1 MNMAFNKFV
10 IVFCILIGLSLSC
23 GYYSF
28 TGSIPSDI
36 KTVAVPLFDDNTSFP
51 GVRED
56 LTNKVID
63 RFIAENVLQVVPESK
78 ADLLITGTI
87 LSINEKA
94 AIITTGEDV
103 EQYEVYVN
111 VKVKCMEVKS
121 GKVWWDKT
129 LRRFG
134 IMGGLEN
141 IDARNEAIETAIID
155 ITQDVIDNTLAS
167 W

>member
-1 MNMAFNKFV
+1 MVYNKLVLFYSLLV
-10 IVFCILIGLSLSC
+10 GLSMSC

-56 LTNKVID
+56 LTNNVID
-63 RFIAENVLQVVPESK
+63 AFINDNTLQVVPESK
-78 ADLLITGTI
+78 ADLVITGTI
-87 LSINEKA
+87 LSIREKA

-111 VKVKCMEVKS
+111 VKVKCTEIKS
-121 GKVWWDKT
+121 GKVWWEKT

-141 IDARNEAIETAIID
+141 IDARNDAIETAINE
-155 ITQDVIDNTLAS
+155 ITQDVLDNTLAN

>member
-1 MNMAFNKFV
+1 MVYNRLVLFYSLLV
-10 IVFCILIGLSLSC
+10 GLSISC

-36 KTVAVPLFDDNTSFP
+36 KTIAVPLFDDNTSFP

-63 RFIAENVLQVVPESK
+63 AFINDNTLQLVPESK
-78 ADLLITGTI
+78 ADLVITGTI
-87 LSINEKA
+87 LSIREKA

-111 VKVKCMEVKS
+111 VKVKCTEIKS
-121 GKVWWDKT
+121 GKVWWEKT

-141 IDARNEAIETAIID
+141 IDARNDAIETAIIE
-155 ITQDVIDNTLAS
+155 ITQDVLDNTLAN

>member
-1 MNMAFNKFV
+1 MVYKSAILVILFQVVFV
-10 IVFCILIGLSLSC
+10 SSC

-28 TGSIPSDI
+28 TGSIPSHI

-63 RFIAENVLQVVPESK
+63 SFIDENVLQVVPEAK

-87 LSINEKA
+87 LSIQEKA

-103 EQYEVYVN
+103 EQFEVYVN
-111 VKVKCMEVKS
+111 VKVKCTEIKT
-121 GKVWWDKT
+121 GKVWWEKT

-134 IMGGLEN
+134 VMGGLQN
-141 IDARNEAIETAIID
+141 IDARNEAIETAITE
-155 ITQDVIDNTLAS
+155 ITQDIIDNTLAN

>member
-1 MNMAFNKFV
+1 MVYNKLVLFYSLLV
-10 IVFCILIGLSLSC
+10 GLSISC

-56 LTNKVID
+56 LTNNVID
-63 RFIAENVLQVVPESK
+63 AFINDNTLQVVPESK

-87 LSINEKA
+87 LSIREKA

-111 VKVKCMEVKS
+111 VKVKCTEIKS
-121 GKVWWDKT
+121 GKVWWEKT

-141 IDARNEAIETAIID
+141 IDARNDAIETALIE
-155 ITQDVIDNTLAS
+155 ITQDVLDNTLAN

>member
-1 MNMAFNKFV
+1 MVYNKLVLFYSLLV
-10 IVFCILIGLSLSC
+10 GLSISC

-56 LTNKVID
+56 LTNNVID
-63 RFIAENVLQVVPESK
+63 AFINDNTLQVVPESK
-78 ADLLITGTI
+78 ADLVITGTI
-87 LSINEKA
+87 LSIREKA

-111 VKVKCMEVKS
+111 VKVKCTEIKS
-121 GKVWWDKT
+121 GKVWWEKT

-141 IDARNEAIETAIID
+141 IDARNDAIETAINE
-155 ITQDVIDNTLAS
+155 ITQDVLDNTLAN

>member
-1 MNMAFNKFV
+1 MVYKRLVLLVTLV
-10 IVFCILIGLSLSC
+10 IVLSFSC

-28 TGSIPSDI
+28 TGSIPSHI

-63 RFIAENVLQVVPESK
+63 RFINENVLQVVPESK

-87 LSINEKA
+87 LSIQEKA
-94 AIITTGEDV
+94 AIITTEEDV
-103 EQYEVYVN
+103 EQFEVYVN
-111 VKVKCMEVKS
+111 VKVKCTEIES
-121 GKVWWDKT
+121 GKVWWEKT

-134 IMGGLEN
+134 IMGGLQN
-141 IDARNEAIETAIID
+141 IDARNEAIETAITE
-155 ITQDVIDNTLAS
+155 ITQDIIDNTLAN

>member
-1 MNMAFNKFV
+1 MVCKSFV
-10 IVFCILIGLSLSC
+10 LLISAVSIFACAC

-56 LTNKVID
+56 LTNMVID
-63 RFIAENVLQVVPESK
+63 RFINENVLQVVPESK
-78 ADLLITGTI
+78 ADLIITGTI
-87 LSINEKA
+87 LSIQERA
-94 AIITTGEDV
+94 AIITPGEDV
-103 EQYEVYVN
+103 EQFEVYVN
-111 VKVKCMEVKS
+111 VKVKCAEIKS
-121 GKVWWDKT
+121 GKVWWEKT

-134 IMGGLEN
+134 VMEGVGN
-141 IDARNEAIETAIID
+141 IDARNDAIDVAITE
-155 ITQDVIDNTLAS
+155 ITQDIIDNTLAN